1 LMDGCCGG
9 KGQRLRSGV
18 GDVELFL
25 GGAHNARRG
34 GLCELWPMA
43 ISVTLLF
50 RPSGSLCLVLPCGG
64 GRFDCWAAQQHLLV
78 LLVLLLLL
86 RETRPCASSCSM
98 SSRRHAL
105 MLLVLAGC
113 PAPKSPVFSGPLTL
127 GCPDLFSSL
136 TAPRLL
142 LLDRAIWISTGSVN
156 IRHSSGPLHQAETLR
171 CCDFDAGNSPFAL
184 LLNHLRWGAIAAS
197 DLLRPPGSAWLTKG
211 GLKLPSLLRRWNRHL
226 SNLSCQNTYA
236 ITNRTCSHDTLSV
249 RMAITCP

>member
-1 LMDGCCGG
+1 MDGDG
-9 KGQRLRSGV
+9 KGQRLRGVCV

-50 RPSGSLCLVLPCGG
+50 RPSGSLSMVLPCGG
-64 GRFDCWAAQQHLLV
+64 GGFDCWAAQQPTTSASCCSCCCERYGHV
-78 LLVLLLLL
+78 LP
-86 RETRPCASSCSM
+86 RASM
-98 SSRRHAL
+98 SSRALAL

-113 PAPKSPVFSGPLTL
+113 PAPRSPVFSGPLTL

-156 IRHSSGPLHQAETLR
+156 IRHSPRPLHQAETLR
-171 CCDFDAGNSPFAL
+171 CCDFDAVNSLSAL
-184 LLNHLRWGAIAAS
+184 LLNHLRWG
-197 DLLRPPGSAWLTKG
+197 
-211 GLKLPSLLRRWNRHL
+211 
-226 SNLSCQNTYA
+226 
-236 ITNRTCSHDTLSV
+236 
-249 RMAITCP
+249 